1 MPDKPTLIREGKVRL
16 LINKKPVEIPL
27 ERLSNDD
34 RKYVEDLNARLP
46 K

>member
-1 MPDKPTLIREGKVRL
+1 V
-16 LINKKPVEIPL
+16 NKKPVEVSL
-27 ERLSNDD
+27 ELLSDDD

>member
-1 MPDKPTLIREGKVRL
+1 MV
-16 LINKKPVEIPL
+16 NKKPVEVAL
-27 ERLSNDD
+27 ELLSDDD